1 MAKKRNLA
9 KRYPLIVRWPDR
21 LPTRTLTSLRGQQKP
36 AWFEQHSQAN
46 PAAVPS
52 EPFDFCHHVQRLVM
66 DIAIRCPEYRHLQV
80 PRILVSVTQA
90 RETTLHGLQ
99 ARVTPLRFHGG
110 ALTKPRR
117 GVTYQIQ
124 RYFRGDHEYLYVM
137 TFVLP
142 RYLDQEFDQKLV
154 TLFHELHHIGPA
166 FDGDLRRHGGRY
178 TYHSHCQHA
187 YNQQM
192 AALAREYL
200 QSGPD
205 PALFRFLRMTFA
217 QLQAHHGSVTGI
229 VVPRP
234 KIIPLI
240 APYIGTQSSEPRT

>member
-1 MAKKRNLA
+1 MAKKRSLL
-9 KRYPLIVRWPDR
+9 KRYPLIVRWPVR
-21 LPTRTLTSLRGQQKP
+21 LPTRTIAPLRASKTP
-36 AWFEQHSQAN
+36 VWFEQHSQASPGQTN
-46 PAAVPS
+46 SAS
-52 EPFDFCHHVQRLVM
+52 PFDFCSHMQRLVM
-66 DIAIRCPEYRHLQV
+66 DIAIRSPDYRHLQA

-90 RETTLHGLQ
+90 RDPTLHGLQ

-142 RYLDQEFDQKLV
+142 RYLDQDFDQKVV

-187 YNQQM
+187 YNKQ
-192 AALAREYL
+192 AAEMAREYL
-200 QSGPD
+200 QTRPD
-205 PALFRFLRMTFA
+205 PALFSFLRMNFA
-217 QLQAHHGSVTGI
+217 QLQAHHGSVTGV

-240 APYIGTQSSEPRT
+240 APYIGT